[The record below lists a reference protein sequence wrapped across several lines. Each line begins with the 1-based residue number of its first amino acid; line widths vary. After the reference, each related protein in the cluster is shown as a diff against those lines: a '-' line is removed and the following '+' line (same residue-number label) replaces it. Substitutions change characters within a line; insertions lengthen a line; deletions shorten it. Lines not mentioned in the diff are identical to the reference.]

1 MNQRG
6 SMNQRTDELERILNA
21 SKVNYSSPQVSQ
33 QPTLYEV
40 QRRYAEDLKQLRQQF
55 EESQRQQ
62 EKEKQIDRLYDLLQD
77 QRAIAL
83 CPSQTFRKLFQ
94 RDAIIVHTTNQV
106 TCPCF
111 RLNHGLS
118 PISESSPQSR
128 LLWTR
133 RK

>member
-55 EESQRQQ
+55 EESQQKQ
-62 EKEKQIDRLYDLLQD
+62 EIKDRERAKENRVNRWLTVASLLV
-77 QRAIAL
+77 ATVSMAA
-83 CPSQTFRKLFQ
+83 
-94 RDAIIVHTTNQV
+94 AIISL
-106 TCPCF
+106 F
-111 RLNHGLS
+111 M
-118 PISESSPQSR
+118 
-128 LLWTR
+128 
-133 RK
+133 

>member
-55 EESQRQQ
+55 EESQQKQ
-62 EKEKQIDRLYDLLQD
+62 EIKDSEQAKENRVNRWLTVASLLV
-77 QRAIAL
+77 ATVSMAA
-83 CPSQTFRKLFQ
+83 
-94 RDAIIVHTTNQV
+94 AIISL
-106 TCPCF
+106 F
-111 RLNHGLS
+111 M
-118 PISESSPQSR
+118 
-128 LLWTR
+128 
-133 RK
+133 

>member
-6 SMNQRTDELERILNA
+6 SVNQRTDEIERILNA

-62 EKEKQIDRLYDLLQD
+62 EKEKQIDRLYDLLAIGV
-77 QRAIAL
+77 AIA
-83 CPSQTFRKLFQ
+83 SM
-94 RDAIIVHTTNQV
+94 IISLV
-106 TCPCF
+106 
-111 RLNHGLS
+111 
-118 PISESSPQSR
+118 
-128 LLWTR
+128 
-133 RK
+133 K

>member
-6 SMNQRTDELERILNA
+6 SMNQRKDEIERILNA

-62 EKEKQIDRLYDLLQD
+62 EKEKQIDRLYDLLAIGV
-77 QRAIAL
+77 AIA
-83 CPSQTFRKLFQ
+83 SM
-94 RDAIIVHTTNQV
+94 IISLV
-106 TCPCF
+106 
-111 RLNHGLS
+111 
-118 PISESSPQSR
+118 
-128 LLWTR
+128 
-133 RK
+133 K